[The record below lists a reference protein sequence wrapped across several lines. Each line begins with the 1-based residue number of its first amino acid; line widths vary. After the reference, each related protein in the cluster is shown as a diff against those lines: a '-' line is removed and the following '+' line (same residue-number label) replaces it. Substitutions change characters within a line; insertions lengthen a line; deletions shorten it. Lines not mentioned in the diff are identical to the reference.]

1 MTDSVLEIKW
11 RGEQEIPPSISTA
24 LPTTP
29 QPGDLS
35 AACLL
40 SDDDLSASDPYKSFA
55 RFTRIAAPT
64 VSLQVPEA
72 PRDLS
77 YSSAAIVQ
85 RLLQYAHAK
94 ENLERFVGLFSG
106 EFDNYEQ
113 IRLERAQGMYPR
125 EGGGHEHIH
134 CSIKQIAP
142 DLLFAKYYFNG
153 NSSQVFRSRL
163 YQVNARD
170 DSERGVI
177 EMRIFRFYE
186 ETERTL
192 KAANYNID
200 AIQWDRND
208 VYDWMQGC
216 EVFWE
221 RYVPP
226 ADERDEACKVLG
238 IEGGPRFVGY
248 MKGGGCEV
256 YSREIGAR
264 IKVMDDLLLTNEDLW
279 VADRGFDLNDHFIY
293 GNRLGIPYKM
303 KRVRRGSSAEWT
315 LSTTHSPPEGYVS

>member
-1 MTDSVLEIKW
+1 MVKREQSATLVPRCVHEQISMTRPSRPSCAWSTPAPVLEKQGITNPRKNNRSPRTRRFRPRAAATPSSRDERTPLTPPAVQEDHIWRNGVMTDSVLEIKW

-208 VYDWMQGC
+208 VYDWMQ
-216 EVFWE
+216 
-221 RYVPP
+221 
-226 ADERDEACKVLG
+226 A
-238 IEGGPRFVGY
+238 
-248 MKGGGCEV
+248 
-256 YSREIGAR
+256 
-264 IKVMDDLLLTNEDLW
+264 
-279 VADRGFDLNDHFIY
+279 
-293 GNRLGIPYKM
+293 
-303 KRVRRGSSAEWT
+303 
-315 LSTTHSPPEGYVS
+315 